1 MASWPDVSQVKRR
14 LGITRDD
21 AGTNADV
28 QLALDAAIETVEQD
42 AADWLAGTW
51 PADQAA
57 DPAEPREPDA
67 RLASAALLLCVS
79 CYKAPDAPHGIAGV
93 FDTAA
98 IAVRDQHPQYQEL
111 LRGHRSSFGIAGA
124 VA

>member
-1 MASWPDVSQVKRR
+1 MATWPDVDQVKRR

-21 AGTNADV
+21 AGINADA
-28 QLALDAAIETVEQD
+28 QLALDAAVETVQAD
-42 AADWLAGTW
+42 CAAWLEGSFP
-51 PADQAA
+51 PADAQ
-57 DPAEPREPDA
+57 DPLVERDPDA
-67 RLASAALLLCVS
+67 KLASAALLLAVS

-111 LRGHRSSFGIAGA
+111 LRGHRADFGIA
-124 VA
+124 

>member
-1 MASWPDVSQVKRR
+1 MATWPDIDQVKRR
-14 LGITRDD
+14 LGITRSD
-21 AGTNADV
+21 AGTDADV
-28 QLALDAAIETVEQD
+28 QLALDAAVETVQGD
-42 AADWLAGTW
+42 CAAWLAGTF

-57 DPAEPREPDA
+57 DPPEVREPDA
-67 RLASAALLLCVS
+67 KLASAALLLAVS

-111 LRGHRSSFGIAGA
+111 LRGHRADFGIA
-124 VA
+124 

>member
-1 MASWPDVSQVKRR
+1 MASWPDADQVKRR

-21 AGTNADV
+21 AGVNADV
-28 QLALDAAIETVEQD
+28 QLALDAAIETVQQD
-42 AADWLAGTW
+42 ASEWLAGTF
-51 PADQAA
+51 PASEAE
-57 DPAEPREPDA
+57 DPAVPRDPDG
-67 RLASAALLLCVS
+67 RLASAALLLAVS

-111 LRGHRSSFGIAGA
+111 LRGHRHDFGIA
-124 VA
+124 